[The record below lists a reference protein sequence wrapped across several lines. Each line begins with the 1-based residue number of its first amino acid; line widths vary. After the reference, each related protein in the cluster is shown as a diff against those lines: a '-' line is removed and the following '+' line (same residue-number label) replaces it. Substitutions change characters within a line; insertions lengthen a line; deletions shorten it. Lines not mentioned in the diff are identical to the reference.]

1 MITRETF
8 SLPFLVLLLLL
19 TSKVPHRCNTQPT
32 MNYLCI
38 SFGNIP
44 GSNEWYNEG
53 SRHSCAFTAE
63 RWGLDL
69 MPIPGVLGFVVI
81 QEDEENDTW
90 QILEDY
96 SILPPN
102 YSCGMKGFKYFIQ
115 PAPALEL
122 V

>member
-1 MITRETF
+1 
-8 SLPFLVLLLLL
+8 
-19 TSKVPHRCNTQPT
+19 

-44 GSNEWYNEG
+44 GKNEWYNEG
-53 SRHSCAFTAE
+53 SRFSYPTTAE
-63 RWGLDL
+63 RWGLEL
-69 MPIPGVLGFVVI
+69 MPITGVLGFVVI

>member
-1 MITRETF
+1 
-8 SLPFLVLLLLL
+8 
-19 TSKVPHRCNTQPT
+19 
-32 MNYLCI
+32 
-38 SFGNIP
+38 
-44 GSNEWYNEG
+44 
-53 SRHSCAFTAE
+53 
-63 RWGLDL
+63 

-115 PAPALEL
+115 PTHLNWYDYPKLC
-122 V
+122 